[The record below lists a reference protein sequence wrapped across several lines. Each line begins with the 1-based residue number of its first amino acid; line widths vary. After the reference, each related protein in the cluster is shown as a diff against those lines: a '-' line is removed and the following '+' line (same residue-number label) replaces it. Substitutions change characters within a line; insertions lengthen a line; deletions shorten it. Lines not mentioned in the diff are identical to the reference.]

1 MEDNNC
7 SAQSEHQQGQTT
19 GSIKP
24 LKKCMP
30 SSDDIS
36 PNPNLHNNCTNVAIQ
51 SNLTSE
57 GASDSRLMN
66 TLHFLGKC
74 HYRIWASN
82 TPFDFASLNSSL
94 NIHGYLEDP
103 NHILAKADEFSDCTP
118 SFWDSEK
125 FRAEVEMFG
134 FSSPKHI
141 KILTKDHF
149 LAMEFAKV
157 VLSFDKLDIDDQA
170 LIIKDL
176 IEPIFMFFNSYY
188 ASCMKADQLTTS
200 EGLTL
205 GTMLMTKSLINDGKI
220 QKFRQQLVFQSVQ
233 AFADLDLAQE
243 EFLLLLAILI
253 SSSNGLSAKSR
264 EIIYNNSVQYSKLLF
279 KILQTK
285 YGVNATKR
293 FVPVMQL
300 VAKAHKL
307 KYISKTLGTYIEVF
321 ILRGKD
327 AVCQNTA
334 ETSAVHVENQVY
346 DDILRKIELIESRMK
361 RIEKE
366 KRYSDANR
374 SLNVMTS
381 GIFNFAQEKA
391 IKVLA
396 DLINTID
403 RLICSEMELEDFT
416 SNEQISVCHNRS
428 ELHEDQLTSF
438 G

>member
-1 MEDNNC
+1 ME
-7 SAQSEHQQGQTT
+7 EHQQGPTT
-19 GSIKP
+19 SSIKP
-24 LKKCMP
+24 LKKCMVCDTACSYHYYGVQSCEGCKQFFRRSVVKQKIFHCWKDKQCDITKANRCRGCRLDRCLLVGMDPLLINAESTQSLDLFIKELENRRIKLLNMHNDCHATP

-253 SSSNGLSAKSR
+253 SSSTVDGLSAKSR

-327 AVCQNTA
+327 AVCQSIPKT
-334 ETSAVHVENQVY
+334 
-346 DDILRKIELIESRMK
+346 
-361 RIEKE
+361 
-366 KRYSDANR
+366 
-374 SLNVMTS
+374 
-381 GIFNFAQEKA
+381 
-391 IKVLA
+391 VLMF
-396 DLINTID
+396 
-403 RLICSEMELEDFT
+403 ME
-416 SNEQISVCHNRS
+416 
-428 ELHEDQLTSF
+428 
-438 G
+438 